1 MTGIIRID
9 HVAITADDL
18 VATYTFYNELFGAE
32 VVAEHVVEGKLL
44 VRQIALG
51 GAVLSIHQRGNNVKL
66 VAKRPTPGAA
76 DICFRWAGTIGE
88 ALELLKSK
96 HIAVLE
102 GPTPRRTADLTP
114 GESIFFRDPDGNLLE
129 LMAASRR

>member
-1 MTGIIRID
+1 MV
-9 HVAITADDL
+9 H
-18 VATYTFYNELFGAE
+18 
-32 VVAEHVVEGKLL
+32 GKLL

-76 DICFRWAGTIGE
+76 DICFRWGGTIGE

-102 GPTPRRTADLTP
+102 GPTPRRTADLKP
-114 GESIFFRDPDGNLLE
+114 SESIFFRDPDGNLLE